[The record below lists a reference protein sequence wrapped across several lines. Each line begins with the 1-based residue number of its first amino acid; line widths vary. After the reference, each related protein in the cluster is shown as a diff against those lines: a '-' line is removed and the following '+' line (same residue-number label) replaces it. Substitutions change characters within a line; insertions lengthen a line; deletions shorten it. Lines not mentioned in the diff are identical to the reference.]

1 MKKGCFI
8 SVIIVLTLLV
18 ATTFYIFKFYDEEIK
33 EFGKSKMIELAES
46 KIKNDLENLP
56 NQQFVDTLKI
66 SLNSFLENIEDD
78 LMEDGLININK
89 IEEIADNF
97 EVITMDD
104 KIDSA
109 EYKFI
114 IKLLNTNDK

>member
-33 EFGKSKMIELAES
+33 EFGKSKMIEFAES
-46 KIKNDLENLP
+46 KINNDLDELP

-66 SLNSFLENIEDD
+66 AIGDFLENVEDELLD
-78 LMEDGLININK
+78 DGLININK

-97 EVITMDD
+97 EVITMDN

-114 IKLLNTNDK
+114 IKLLN

>member
-46 KIKNDLENLP
+46 KINSDLDELP

-66 SLNSFLENIEDD
+66 SLSRFLENIEDEI
-78 LMEDGLININK
+78 LEDGLININK
-89 IEEIADNF
+89 IEEIADNI
-97 EVITMDD
+97 EVITMDN

-114 IKLLNTNDK
+114 NKLLNTNDK

>member
-33 EFGKSKMIELAES
+33 EFGKAKMIELAES
-46 KIKNDLENLP
+46 KINNDLDELP

-66 SLNSFLENIEDD
+66 SLSRFLENIEDEI
-78 LMEDGLININK
+78 LEDGLININK

-97 EVITMDD
+97 EIITMDN

-114 IKLLNTNDK
+114 NKLLNTNDK

>member
-8 SVIIVLTLLV
+8 SVIIVLTLIV
-18 ATTFYIFKFYDEEIK
+18 AATFYIFKFYDEEIK

-46 KIKNDLENLP
+46 KINNNLDELP

-66 SLNSFLENIEDD
+66 AWSNYLENVEDAIIED
-78 LMEDGLININK
+78 GFIQINK
-89 IEEIADNF
+89 IEEIVDNF
-97 EVITMDD
+97 EVITMDNQ
-104 KIDSA
+104 IDSA